1 MRKEILLLL
10 LLFFV
15 LFYFI
20 LFYFILFF
28 LASRHESEKKYQFR
42 GLPSQKLHPSPPCS
56 FKIISLLTYN
66 PFYFIIIFYY
76 RGSCFMYGIVAEWG
90 FRAANKRVRPAL
102 PDRECLKNNL
112 FSALVSYPREE

>member
-20 LFYFILFF
+20 FF
-28 LASRHESEKKYQFR
+28 WRKGVNRRKKYQFR

-112 FSALVSYPREE
+112 FSALVS